1 MEEERDGKVCESV
14 EYINKINLNLK
25 GLKKGEVEKLLQ
37 GIRDCRR
44 IVEVGEGRSGSA
56 LRIGIRGINK
66 RTFHEDD
73 SSWRWRNITEAATEF
88 EQKRGKTLLLINS
101 GSGTTASPKE
111 TAKDLRVF
119 VNTDK
124 EKRSQKFLICTVTS
138 HPESEI
144 AQQCDIVVELK
155 GREEGKKELNPHES
169 GIIGDLFELA
179 SMVLFRMIKEAIN
192 NDLSVEEVLVAI
204 ENEMKT
210 IGKMID
216 NYLASKHYQE
226 LVEETATRQRI
237 IIGGRGPDK
246 HVGEITIIR
255 ILHVNTFVNREAWP
269 TGPLTPGP
277 KPGDILVLI
286 SFSGETKSTLEWGT
300 IYRKADGI
308 IFSIV
313 GTPKSTLSDPKES
326 NSFILEV
333 PIEDFYVRAVFL
345 LSPLAGGVI
354 EKFKSCGIP
363 IPEEMI
369 RILGHSKTQ

>member
-1 MEEERDGKVCESV
+1 MGEETDGRVCKSV
-14 EYINKINLNLK
+14 EYINKIHLNLK
-25 GLKKGEVEKLLQ
+25 GLKKEEVEKLLQ
-37 GIRDCRR
+37 AIRDCRR
-44 IVEVGEGRSGSA
+44 IVEAGEGRSGSA
-56 LRIGIRGINK
+56 LRIGIRGSNK
-66 RTFHEDD
+66 RTFHEED
-73 SSWRWRNITEAATEF
+73 SSWRWRNITEAAREF

-101 GSGTTASPKE
+101 GSGDTASPKE
-111 TAKDLRVF
+111 MAKDLRAF
-119 VNTDK
+119 INIDK
-124 EKRSQKFLICTVTS
+124 ETRSQKFIICTVTS
-138 HPESEI
+138 HPEAEI

-169 GIIGDLFELA
+169 GLIGDLFELA

-192 NDLSVEEVLVAI
+192 NDLSVEEVLAAI
-204 ENEMKT
+204 EKEMKT

-216 NYLASKHYQE
+216 NYIVSEHYQK

-246 HVGEITIIR
+246 QVGEITIIR
-255 ILHVNTFVNREAWP
+255 MLHVNTFFNREAWP
-269 TGPLTPGP
+269 TGPLPPGP

-286 SFSGETKSTLEWGT
+286 SFSGETKSTLEWAAN
-300 IYRKADGI
+300 YRKARGI

-326 NSFILEV
+326 NSFVLEV

-354 EKFKSCGIP
+354 EIFTSCGIP
-363 IPEEMI
+363 VPEEII